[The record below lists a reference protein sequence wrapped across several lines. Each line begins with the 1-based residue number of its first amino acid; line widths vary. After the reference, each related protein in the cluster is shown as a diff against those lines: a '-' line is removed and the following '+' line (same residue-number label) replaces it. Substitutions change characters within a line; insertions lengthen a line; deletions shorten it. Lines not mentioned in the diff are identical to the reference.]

1 MTESAIWTYLQ
12 WLLSAATIV
21 FTVLAGKR
29 HWTTWWVAIFVQVLW
44 SFYIVATKQWGLMPM
59 NVVLWVLY
67 IRNLILWRRYDR
79 GNFREL
85 TPQERAA
92 YESFKTKQSTF
103 QARYEQPHY

>member
-92 YESFKTKQSTF
+92 YESFKTKPSTF
-103 QARYEQPHY
+103 QA